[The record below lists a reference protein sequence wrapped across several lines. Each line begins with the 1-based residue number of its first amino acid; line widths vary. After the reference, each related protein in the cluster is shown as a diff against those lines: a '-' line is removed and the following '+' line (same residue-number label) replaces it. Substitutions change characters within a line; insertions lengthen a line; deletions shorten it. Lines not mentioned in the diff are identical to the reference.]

1 MPDAKLQAPTLID
14 NQAALG
20 ELTEKLKEKRVIAL
34 DTESDSL
41 FSYYPKVCLIQLS
54 AFENGDGSAIRDY
67 LVDPL
72 AIESI
77 TPLTDLLSQPSYE
90 IVMHAA
96 DNDLLVLQRDFGIAV
111 ERLFDTQLA
120 ARILGKDKVGL
131 AAILDEEFGVTSN
144 KRMQR
149 TDWGNRPLQPE
160 QIAYAQMDT
169 HYLLPLREKYSAEL
183 QSAGRWQE
191 AQEAFSQL
199 VVTEFEGREPSD
211 RTMWQMKETRM
222 LPEEYL
228 GVLEALWQWRENEAQ
243 RRDIPPFKVM
253 GNKALAELAENQPAT
268 KRELANT
275 PHIGRATVHRYGSQL
290 LEMIRDGQRRPLP
303 EPPESARPPDYRLDR
318 KIMARYDA
326 LRKWRTK
333 TAEQRGVA
341 PEIVMA
347 NATLL
352 EVAKRS
358 PQNLKELQKIRDIG
372 PWKAETYG
380 AAMLEI
386 VKK

>member
-1 MPDAKLQAPTLID
+1 MSDAKLQAPTLVD
-14 NQAALG
+14 SQAALT
-20 ELTEKLKEKRVIAL
+20 ELIANLKEKRVIAL

-54 AFENGDGSAIRDY
+54 AYENGDGSAIRDY

-72 AIESI
+72 AMHTI

-149 TDWGNRPLQPE
+149 TDWGNRPLQPD
-160 QIAYAQMDT
+160 QIVYAQMDT
-169 HYLLPLREKYSAEL
+169 HYLLPLRKKYSAEL

-199 VVTEFEGREPSD
+199 VDTEFESREPSD
-211 RTMWQMKETRM
+211 RTMWQMRETRM
-222 LPEEYL
+222 LPQEDL

-253 GNKALAELAENQPAT
+253 GNKALAELAESQPAT
-268 KRELANT
+268 KQELEDT

-290 LEMIRDGQRRPLP
+290 LDVIRYGQRRPQPAPP
-303 EPPESARPPDYRLDR
+303 EPAGRPDYRLDR
-318 KIMARYDA
+318 KVMARYDA
-326 LRKWRTK
+326 LRKWRTH
-333 TAEQRGVA
+333 TAERRGVA

-347 NATLL
+347 NGTLL
-352 EVAKRS
+352 EVAKYA
-358 PQNLKELQKIRDIG
+358 PQNLEELQKIRDIG

-380 AAMLEI
+380 PAMLEI